1 MDALQRAVPIPQHE
15 IRMRGALRRQIL
27 RQGLPLAACRE
38 HIEDRVQNLADVHLA
53 PAPTAFGWRY
63 RRLDQRPLAV
73 AQITR
78 VAQTMAVDS
87 TAVFRL
93 PHSAPLSS
101 DAGAKE
107 GITTDSSDSTTL
119 WIGSK
124 ASSMPPNRSSGP
136 RKREFARDGGGWF
149 SGAVGILRFAR
160 RSASGDA
167 APAGRQVSRA
177 WIGWVFRPAR
187 HACTMQDNAPALA
200 PLDQCR
206 TTSGLGCT
214 TD

>member
-87 TAVFRL
+87 TAGFRP
-93 PHSAPLSS
+93 PHSGTLHSE
-101 DAGAKE
+101 AGAQE
-107 GITTDSSDSTTL
+107 RITTAYSEY
-119 WIGSK
+119 
-124 ASSMPPNRSSGP
+124 N
-136 RKREFARDGGGWF
+136 
-149 SGAVGILRFAR
+149 
-160 RSASGDA
+160 
-167 APAGRQVSRA
+167 
-177 WIGWVFRPAR
+177 
-187 HACTMQDNAPALA
+187 
-200 PLDQCR
+200 
-206 TTSGLGCT
+206 
-214 TD
+214 

>member
-1 MDALQRAVPIPQHE
+1 MDDDVQQKPERVDKDVALAPGDLLTLHQTPAGQAQSPFLSTLGTLAIDDRSRRANLASFALAGLNIERVMDALQRAVPIPQHE

-124 ASSMPPNRSSGP
+124 GASNTGDRSP
-136 RKREFARDGGGWF
+136 
-149 SGAVGILRFAR
+149 
-160 RSASGDA
+160 GDA
-167 APAGRQVSRA
+167 LMTP
-177 WIGWVFRPAR
+177 
-187 HACTMQDNAPALA
+187 
-200 PLDQCR
+200 R
-206 TTSGLGCT
+206 TSA
-214 TD
+214 